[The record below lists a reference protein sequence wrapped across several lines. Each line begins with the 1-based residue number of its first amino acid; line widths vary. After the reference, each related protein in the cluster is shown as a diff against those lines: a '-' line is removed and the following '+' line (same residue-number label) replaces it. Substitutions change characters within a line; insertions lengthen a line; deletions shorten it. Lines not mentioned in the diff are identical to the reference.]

1 MRIFLKLSL
10 ALLALV
16 PTLALACACG
26 CGVFTVGTS
35 ALLPT
40 GTGASVFLEYGYLD
54 QDQNWSGTS
63 SAPAA
68 DNDDKE
74 VDTRFYTL
82 GAQYQ
87 FDRSWGLSLA
97 VPYLDRTVVAADG
110 GPPETFQRS
119 GLGDVRLVG
128 KYTGFSAD
136 MSSGLLA
143 GLKLPTGDYTD
154 PDLERDLALGSGT
167 TDVILGAYH
176 VGTLD
181 AAAEWTWFVNGQ
193 WSRALAERAGYRPG
207 NELDATLGTYYAG
220 WEVGRKG
227 TLAPVFQVIW
237 VDRGRDSGVA
247 GDPLNTGYR
256 KALLT
261 PGLEYDNG
269 PLRLYAE
276 IEFAAYQ
283 DVEGDQLTARRQYKL
298 IVSYKF

>member
-10 ALLALV
+10 VLLALF
-16 PTLALACACG
+16 PGLALACACG

-40 GTGASVFLEYGYLD
+40 GTGGTAYLEYGYLD

-110 GPPETFQRS
+110 GAPETFQRS
-119 GLGDVRLVG
+119 GLGDVRVLG

-136 MSSGLLA
+136 MSTGLMA
-143 GLKLPTGDYTD
+143 GLKLPTGHYTD
-154 PDLERDLALGSGT
+154 PDLERDLGLGTGT
-167 TDVILGAYH
+167 TDLILGAYH
-176 VGTLD
+176 LGALD

-193 WSRALAERAGYRPG
+193 WGHALAERAGYRPG
-207 NELDATLGTYYAG
+207 DELAATLGTYYSG
-220 WEVGRKG
+220 WEIGRSG
-227 TLAPVFQVIW
+227 SLVPVFQALW
-237 VDRGRDSGVA
+237 TDRDHDRGVLGDSA
-247 GDPLNTGYR
+247 NTGYQ
-256 KALLT
+256 KVLFA

-276 IEFAAYQ
+276 VEFAAWQ
-283 DVEGDQLTARRQYKL
+283 DVTGNQLTARRQYKL
-298 IVSYKF
+298 IASYRF